1 MENKKLKWGCIQPL
15 TGGMYL
21 GAEKAIGHP
30 AEWIITYPGL
40 TDIVTDKTGETIDAG
55 NEANIVNYLTK
66 HDRMP
71 NYYLMNKGFLN
82 ADEML
87 SDVEYRPEYTL
98 NGENATP
105 DIDDMDIVVAVP
117 VCAGLSM
124 ASTAN
129 ADRKDQCN
137 AQMIW
142 MAKYALRTICPKV
155 YIFENAPTLM
165 SSRGDDVRAQL
176 ETIANETGYS
186 CVYYKTDTKYHHN
199 CQKRP
204 RTFVYFFKNRDG
216 EKFVPKFNWE
226 RDMVSTEQF
235 FNEMPETRTEDP
247 MNVVLDNIVNVDI
260 PVEYA
265 KVRFGENW
273 REYISGDLTMYMV
286 TDLEEREKFLEWLKN
301 SNYDE
306 KYYKWYVRYFGHI
319 DAKLAENKGW
329 WSTIAKYFKDLL
341 PACMYKNVPIVVHH
355 KEDRLYT
362 MREWLYMMGHP
373 VDFDMV
379 GKPWNYFRKIGQN
392 VPANTARWIVSEA
405 ARIVDN
411 WNTVENDNMKEGE
424 SSAFFDNTKQKR
436 IW

>member
-1 MENKKLKWGCIQPL
+1 
-15 TGGMYL
+15 
-21 GAEKAIGHP
+21 
-30 AEWIITYPGL
+30 
-40 TDIVTDKTGETIDAG
+40 
-55 NEANIVNYLTK
+55 
-66 HDRMP
+66 
-71 NYYLMNKGFLN
+71 MNKGFLN

-87 SDVEYRPEYTL
+87 SDTEYRPEYTL

-142 MAKYALRTICPKV
+142 MAKYALRTIRPKV

-204 RTFVYFFKNRDG
+204 RTFVYFFKDRDG

-226 RDMVSTEQF
+226 RDMVSTKQF

-247 MNVVLDNIVNVDI
+247 MNVVLDNVVNVDI

-265 KVRFGENW
+265 KVRFGEDW
-273 REYISGDLTMYMV
+273 REYISGDLTM
-286 TDLEEREKFLEWLKN
+286 
-301 SNYDE
+301 
-306 KYYKWYVRYFGHI
+306 
-319 DAKLAENKGW
+319 
-329 WSTIAKYFKDLL
+329 
-341 PACMYKNVPIVVHH
+341 
-355 KEDRLYT
+355 
-362 MREWLYMMGHP
+362 
-373 VDFDMV
+373 
-379 GKPWNYFRKIGQN
+379 
-392 VPANTARWIVSEA
+392 
-405 ARIVDN
+405 
-411 WNTVENDNMKEGE
+411 
-424 SSAFFDNTKQKR
+424 
-436 IW
+436 